1 MASPVVRSW
10 GWMKLDAVRL
20 PDQLSMTLFPSSM
33 PASLN
38 LAELDDSKKLTA
50 AKRRALARVISR
62 VSFTGVGIATVE
74 EIDQFNILNA
84 TFLAMQRALSMT
96 ATRMGVS
103 QFLCLVDGN
112 KTIPDLQQ
120 EQYPLVKGDGRSWA
134 IAAAS
139 IVAKVVRD
147 RYMHVL
153 HERDPRY
160 GFNGHKGYGTIGHR
174 RACLSLVHQFGIA
187 RVFVGDPWMW
197 NKRQTGQRAEAFV
210 VQALAR
216 TAVGAGPELVML
228 EESLTSLH
236 VLMTPSFSL
245 SARSYRSYLDGAE
258 VTVTQ
263 QKQRRVCAAAEL
275 WLMQNVNDVEDIR
288 FDVVAVQFPK
298 NGAPV
303 LEHFE
308 DAFTSPWAV

>member
-1 MASPVVRSW
+1 MGVVYLNQLSFLSVPPEDGPFGSVDQWAHGLARGAVVGVDEAGRGPLAGPVVA
-10 GWMKLDAVRL
+10 GAVSFF
-20 PDQLSMTLFPSSM
+20 D
-33 PASLN
+33 ASLPES

-174 RACLSLVHQFGIA
+174 RALSQFG
-187 RVFVGDPWMW
+187 
-197 NKRQTGQRAEAFV
+197 
-210 VQALAR
+210 
-216 TAVGAGPELVML
+216 
-228 EESLTSLH
+228 
-236 VLMTPSFSL
+236 PSVWHRKSF
-245 SARSYRSYLDGAE
+245 RWRP
-258 VTVTQ
+258 V
-263 QKQRRVCAAAEL
+263 
-275 WLMQNVNDVEDIR
+275 DVE
-288 FDVVAVQFPK
+288 
-298 NGAPV
+298 
-303 LEHFE
+303 
-308 DAFTSPWAV
+308 